1 MKQNT
6 LRIAHIT
13 NNYTPFKGGVVQAI
27 KAIVGQQE
35 QQGNSC
41 LIVTLDF
48 AHNDFQEPFHVH
60 RVPALF
66 RCTYAE
72 NQIAFPWR
80 VKHNIRRVL
89 TAWKPDV
96 LHVHHPF
103 LLGPAA
109 LRLAQQLHIPTV
121 FSFHT
126 IYEEYIHYIKIP
138 AFIGKP
144 ITRALVRSFC
154 NELESILVPN
164 SIIKKY
170 VEKHDIKT
178 PITILPNPIGN
189 DILPHVEPRI
199 KKYLTLPLKL
209 LVVSRLVPE
218 KNIEALIDCMRILAV
233 DAHLIIAGYGYWQ
246 VSLEQHIKKN
256 FGNTNHPI
264 TFCINPSR
272 QKLAELYSWADLFL
286 FASTS
291 DTQGLVIAEA
301 MAHGTPVIALKGP
314 GQEGVI
320 INNYNGFLAD
330 SVVHMAALIFRITLN
345 PELYIKMQKGA
356 LESSKAY
363 RADTIVKNLNNHY
376 HELIGRYKPK
386 SWYSLF
392 LKSTV

>member
-1 MKQNT
+1 MKQNA

-35 QQGNSC
+35 QQGDSC

-48 AHNDFQEPFHVH
+48 AEHDAQERFNVSK
-60 RVPALF
+60 VPTF
-66 RCTYAE
+66 FKCTYAE

-80 VKHNIRRVL
+80 VKHNVRKIL
-89 TAWKPDV
+89 TEWKPHV
-96 LHVHHPF
+96 IHVHHPF
-103 LLGPAA
+103 LLGRAA
-109 LRLAQQLHIPTV
+109 LRLAQQLHVPTV

-126 IYEEYIHYIKIP
+126 IYEEYVHYVKIP
-138 AFIGKP
+138 SFIGRP
-144 ITRALVRSFC
+144 ITRALVRAFC

-164 SIIKKY
+164 PIIKKY
-170 VEKHDIKT
+170 VENHDIKT

-189 DILPHVEPRI
+189 DILPYVQPRI

-218 KNIEALIDCMRILAV
+218 KNLEAIIDCMRILAV
-233 DAHLIIAGYGYWQ
+233 DAQLVIAGYGYWQ
-246 VSLEQHIKKN
+246 SSLEQHIKKS
-256 FGNTNHPI
+256 FGNAKPPI
-264 TFCINPSR
+264 TFCINPTR
-272 QKLAELYSWADLFL
+272 QRLAELYSWADFFL
-286 FASTS
+286 FTSIS
-291 DTQGLVIAEA
+291 DTQGLVLAEA

-314 GQEGVI
+314 GQEGAI

-330 SVVHMAALIFRITLN
+330 SVVHMAALIFRIALN
-345 PELYIKMQKGA
+345 PELYIVMQKGA

-386 SWYSLF
+386 SWYSFF
-392 LKSTV
+392 LKSTL